1 MQYICLFAP
10 AFISLFLKYKAEE
23 NLKAKILNII
33 CYYFIMV
40 NIINLSVMIVA
51 KLFFNNYSFEFT
63 TSFSYSYS
71 YDFNE
76 KELTEIE
83 QIDEAY
89 NVRNIPFIIYAEG
102 IESQEIDTLF
112 NDIDVLP
119 TILNLFGIEYDP
131 RIYVGID
138 IFSED
143 HQNLIFLADYTWYD
157 GNIYSGNYIEEATD
171 EYIANNEYMMDR
183 LNFNRMIISNNYYSY
198 EE

>member
-1 MQYICLFAP
+1 MEYICLFAP

-33 CYYFIMV
+33 CYYFIIV

-63 TSFSYSYS
+63 TSISIKY
-71 YDFNE
+71 
-76 KELTEIE
+76 LML
-83 QIDEAY
+83 A
-89 NVRNIPFIIYAEG
+89 NVFA
-102 IESQEIDTLF
+102 
-112 NDIDVLP
+112 
-119 TILNLFGIEYDP
+119 
-131 RIYVGID
+131 
-138 IFSED
+138 
-143 HQNLIFLADYTWYD
+143 IFLADYTWYD

-183 LNFNRMIISNNYYSY
+183 LNFNKMIISNNYYSY